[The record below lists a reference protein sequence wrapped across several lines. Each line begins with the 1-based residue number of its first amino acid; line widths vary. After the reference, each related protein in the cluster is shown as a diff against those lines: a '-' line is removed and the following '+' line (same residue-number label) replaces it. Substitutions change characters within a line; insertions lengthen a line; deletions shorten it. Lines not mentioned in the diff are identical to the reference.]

1 MEFEDIKAYK
11 ERLEKGYL
19 EQLEYKKGI
28 LNQIDIEEKKL
39 KETKDKVYSEEKEL
53 DNKKRESNFFLEQFK
68 KNKADFI
75 KLLDDR
81 QIDIDKK
88 SEWLETF
95 SHTLSLKEK
104 DLEITEKGLSNFSDK
119 MDLKNRELVERELSQ
134 NQKIEEVKRMQTE
147 ARKILE
153 SNEKDKN
160 IIERIRIELLN
171 KEKSMLTEINEVNIV
186 KDFLAKEK
194 ESLARENDILNK
206 EKGHI
211 NSQQI
216 ALKLAYKELKELQE
230 NYANKNR

>member
-53 DNKKRESNFFLEQFK
+53 DNKKRESKFFIEQFK
-68 KNKADFI
+68 QNRADLI

-104 DLEITEKGLSNFSDK
+104 DLETTEHSVSNFSDK
-119 MDLKNRELVERELSQ
+119 IDLKNRELVEKELSQ
-134 NQKIEEVKRMQTE
+134 NKKMEEVKRMQTE

-160 IIERIRIELLN
+160 IIESIKAELLN
-171 KEKSMLTEINEVNIV
+171 NKEHMLTEINEVNIV

-194 ESLARENDILNK
+194 ESLEREKINFNK
-206 EKGHI
+206 ELAHFS
-211 NSQQI
+211 SQQTL
-216 ALKLAYKELKELQE
+216 LKLAYKEFKELQE
-230 NYANKNR
+230 KYANKNR